1 MFLKIFRYHL
11 NNLMFYLNPLVVKPY
26 LNLNPSRLNV
36 HYIFPVLVMFI
47 AYFYGKILFVLPNK
61 INLITFKNHPRVFTH
76 QAFPKEVW
84 LQLDLAYS
92 IVAITSISLMGT
104 ISVKPFTIDRYK
116 IKKLFNSK
124 KTVVSILEKG

>member
-1 MFLKIFRYHL
+1 ML
-11 NNLMFYLNPLVVKPY
+11 
-26 LNLNPSRLNV
+26 
-36 HYIFPVLVMFI
+36 I
-47 AYFYGKILFVLPNK
+47 AYFYGTILFVLPNK

-116 IKKLFNSK
+116 IKKLFNTKEAEFFQKTYRLKPYCWHLLDNYRITSK
-124 KTVVSILEKG
+124 TFY